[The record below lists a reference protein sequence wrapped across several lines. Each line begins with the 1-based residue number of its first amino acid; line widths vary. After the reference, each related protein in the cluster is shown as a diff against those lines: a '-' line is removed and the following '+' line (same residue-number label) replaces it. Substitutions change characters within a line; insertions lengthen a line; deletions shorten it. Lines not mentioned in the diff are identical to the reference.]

1 MVLRDGTNRRVFTGE
16 ILFDRRLIQR
26 DFPALTTV
34 IAAGRP
40 EQEKWVT
47 KAGSV
52 TVISFI
58 TQAPELKKA
67 AFAALIVYHVSVNQS
82 PD

>member
-16 ILFDRRLIQR
+16 IL
-26 DFPALTTV
+26 LTVVLSSV
-34 IAAGRP
+34 IFQPLQQWSRQAEP
-40 EQEKWVT
+40 EQEKRVT

-58 TQAPELKKA
+58 TQAPELKRQ
-67 AFAALIVYHVSVNQS
+67 LSL
-82 PD
+82 P

>member
-16 ILFDRRLIQR
+16 ILFNRRLIQR

-34 IAAGRP
+34 VAAEP
-40 EQEKWVT
+40 EQEKRVT